1 MNNIFSKIL
10 FEKRSLARL
19 IFFLIAD
26 AALIIFSVFL
36 AFIVR
41 FEGYVP
47 HQYLLNI
54 EGIILLSL
62 LITLPLF
69 YSLKLYYFT
78 WAYVSAEELISLMK
92 ATGLSFLLLTAV
104 FLVLR
109 DHPVFTGFPRST
121 LFITYFFIFILC
133 GGIRFA
139 KRIYLKTFQKRATEE
154 KERTLIVGAGDA
166 GEQILRNIL
175 SSRISPYFTVG
186 FIDDNPAK
194 QGVLIHGVRVLGKIE
209 DIPRLA
215 KEEKIEELIIAL
227 PSAGSQAIRE
237 AAGKGREAGIKKI
250 KILPPIDEVING
262 KVKVGIGVL
271 QEVEME
277 DLLGREPV
285 VPDQKL
291 IENFIQ
297 GKKVLVTGAAGSI
310 GSELCRQI
318 VRFKPSMLL
327 LLDQDETGVFNIS
340 EELKYK
346 FLDTRAVAKGEKE
359 DLSSLTIK
367 SFIADI
373 RDKEKIEQ
381 IFKNTLPNIVFH
393 AAAYKHVPLM
403 EEHPDEAVKNNI
415 FGTKIIA
422 EDALKSEV
430 EKFIFIS
437 TDKAVNPTSVMGASK
452 RIGEMICQNLN
463 QKNNTKFISVRFGNV
478 ADSRGSVIPIFKEKI
493 KKRETIE
500 ITHPDMERYFM
511 TIPEAC
517 LLVLQAGAMGQGG
530 EVFVLDMGDPVKI
543 FDLAIEL
550 VKLSGLRPDID
561 IPIVYTEPRPGEK
574 FFEEILTAEE
584 GTIATQNEKIFKAK
598 LSDVN
603 ENKLNSGLGA
613 LKTAI
618 DKEAIIKVLKE
629 LIPTYKPNN
638 QV

>member
-1 MNNIFSKIL
+1 
-10 FEKRSLARL
+10 
-19 IFFLIAD
+19 
-26 AALIIFSVFL
+26 
-36 AFIVR
+36 
-41 FEGYVP
+41 
-47 HQYLLNI
+47 
-54 EGIILLSL
+54 
-62 LITLPLF
+62 
-69 YSLKLYYFT
+69 
-78 WAYVSAEELISLMK
+78 
-92 ATGLSFLLLTAV
+92 
-104 FLVLR
+104 
-109 DHPVFTGFPRST
+109 
-121 LFITYFFIFILC
+121 
-133 GGIRFA
+133 
-139 KRIYLKTFQKRATEE
+139 
-154 KERTLIVGAGDA
+154 
-166 GEQILRNIL
+166 
-175 SSRISPYFTVG
+175 
-186 FIDDNPAK
+186 
-194 QGVLIHGVRVLGKIE
+194 
-209 DIPRLA
+209 
-215 KEEKIEELIIAL
+215 
-227 PSAGSQAIRE
+227 
-237 AAGKGREAGIKKI
+237 
-250 KILPPIDEVING
+250 
-262 KVKVGIGVL
+262 
-271 QEVEME
+271 
-277 DLLGREPV
+277 LGREPV